1 MIDLYTAA
9 TPNGRKA
16 VIMLEEIGL
25 PYTLHALD
33 LKKEEQHRPEYLAV
47 NPNGK
52 IPAIVDHDAAGAP
65 GGKLAVFES
74 GAILLYLAD
83 KTGKLLAPSGPARY
97 EALEWVMFQMSAVGP
112 MFGQYNH
119 FATAAPEKI
128 PYAIERYAKESTRL
142 LGVLDRRLAD
152 HDYLAG
158 DYSIADV
165 CTYAWV
171 HGVVDRLDDTA
182 GLTRVRAWLARVGA
196 RPAVQKGMTIP

>member
-16 VIMLEEIGL
+16 VIMLEELGL

-33 LKKEEQHRPEYLAV
+33 IRKEEQHRPDFLAI

-52 IPAIVDHDAAGAP
+52 IPAIVDHDAGEA
-65 GGKLAVFES
+65 LAVFES
-74 GAILLYLAD
+74 GAILIYLAE
-83 KTGKLLAPSGPARY
+83 KTGRLLAPSGRARY

-112 MFGQYNH
+112 MFGQYFH
-119 FATAAPEKI
+119 FATVAPEKL
-128 PYAIERYAKESTRL
+128 PYAIERYRKEALRIFV
-142 LGVLDRRLAD
+142 VLEGRLAD

-165 CTYAWV
+165 CTYPWAA
-171 HGVVDRLDDTA
+171 GVIDRLEDTA
-182 GLTRVRAWLARVGA
+182 GLTHVRAWLARVGA

>member
-16 VIMLEEIGL
+16 VIMIEELAL

-74 GAILLYLAD
+74 GAILIYLAE

-112 MFGQYNH
+112 MFGQYFH
-119 FATAAPEKI
+119 FATVAPEKL
-128 PYAIERYAKESTRL
+128 PYAIERYRKEALRL
-142 LGVLDRRLAD
+142 FVVLEGRLAD
-152 HDYLAG
+152 HEYLAG
-158 DYSIADV
+158 EYSIADV
-165 CTYAWV
+165 CTYPWAA
-171 HGVVDRLDDTA
+171 GVIDRLEDTA
-182 GLTRVRAWLARVGA
+182 GLSHVRAWLARVGA
-196 RPAVQKGMTIP
+196 RPAVHKGMTIP

>member
-1 MIDLYTAA
+1 MIDLYTFG

-16 VIMLEEIGL
+16 SIMLEEVGL
-25 PYTLHALD
+25 PYELHTVD
-33 LKKEEQHRPEYLAV
+33 IRKGDQHKPEYLAV

-52 IPAIVDHDAAGAP
+52 IPAIVDRDAAGGP
-65 GGKLAVFES
+65 LTVFES
-74 GAILLYLAD
+74 GAIVIYLAE
-83 KTGKLLAPSGPARY
+83 KTGKLLAPSGKARY
-97 EALEWVMFQMSAVGP
+97 EAIEWVMFQMGGVGP

-128 PYAIERYAKESTRL
+128 PYAIDRYAKESTRL

-171 HGVVDRLDDTA
+171 MAALERIPGAADHAHVK
-182 GLTRVRAWLARVGA
+182 AWADRVGA
-196 RPAVQKGMTIP
+196 RPAVQKGMKVP